1 MEQSMEELDYR
12 SRLEAEFRRSERNV
26 DIPLTLFGNKNT
38 IVGIV
43 SLLGYIR
50 SAINSNRTAK
60 ISLEI
65 GGTVENDRFDFLL
78 DGETVPDMKLVE
90 NVKIN

>member
-1 MEQSMEELDYR
+1 MNNMEESYQSKLQ
-12 SRLEAEFRRSERNV
+12 EEFRKSERNV
-26 DIPLTLFGNKNT
+26 DIPLTLFGNKKT

-50 SAINSNRTAK
+50 NAINSNKTTK

-65 GGTVENDRFDFLL
+65 GNTIENDKFDFLL
-78 DGETVPDMKLVE
+78 DGETVPDMKIVDI
-90 NVKIN
+90 VQIN

>member
-1 MEQSMEELDYR
+1 MEQDYQSKLEE
-12 SRLEAEFRRSERNV
+12 EFRRSERNV

-50 SAINSNRTAK
+50 NAINSNKETK
-60 ISLEI
+60 INLVVGKTI
-65 GGTVENDRFDFLL
+65 ENDRFDFLL
-78 DGETVPDMKLVE
+78 DGETVPDMKVVE
-90 NVKIN
+90 NVQIN

>member
-1 MEQSMEELDYR
+1 MQESYQNKLQE
-12 SRLEAEFRRSERNV
+12 EFRKSERNV
-26 DIPLTLFGNKNT
+26 DIPLTLFGNKKT

-50 SAINSNRTAK
+50 NAINSNKTTK

-65 GGTVENDRFDFLL
+65 GNTIENDKFDFLL
-78 DGETVPDMKLVE
+78 DGETVPDMKIVDI
-90 NVKIN
+90 VQIN

>member
-1 MEQSMEELDYR
+1 MEESYQSKLQ
-12 SRLEAEFRRSERNV
+12 EEFRKSERNV
-26 DIPLTLFGNKNT
+26 DIPLTLFGNKKT

-50 SAINSNRTAK
+50 NAINSNKTAK

-65 GGTVENDRFDFLL
+65 GNTIENDKFDFLL
-78 DGETVPDMKLVE
+78 DGETVPDMKIVDI
-90 NVKIN
+90 VQIN

>member
-1 MEQSMEELDYR
+1 MEESYQSKLQ
-12 SRLEAEFRRSERNV
+12 EEFRKSERNV
-26 DIPLTLFGNKNT
+26 DIPLTLFGNKKT

-50 SAINSNRTAK
+50 NAINSNKTTK

-65 GGTVENDRFDFLL
+65 GNTIENDKFDFLL
-78 DGETVPDMKLVE
+78 DGETVPDMKIVDT
-90 NVKIN
+90 VQIN

>member
-1 MEQSMEELDYR
+1 MDQDYQSKLEE
-12 SRLEAEFRRSERNV
+12 EFRRSERNV

-50 SAINSNRTAK
+50 NAINSNKETK
-60 ISLEI
+60 ITLVVGKTI
-65 GGTVENDRFDFLL
+65 ENDRFDFLL
-78 DGETVPDMKLVE
+78 DGETVPDMKVVE
-90 NVKIN
+90 NVQIN

>member
-1 MEQSMEELDYR
+1 MEQDYQ
-12 SRLEAEFRRSERNV
+12 SRLEAEFRKSERNV

-50 SAINSNRTAK
+50 NAINSNKEAK
-60 ISLEI
+60 ITLVVGKTI
-65 GGTVENDRFDFLL
+65 ENDRFDFLL
-78 DGETVPDMKLVE
+78 DGETVPDMKVAE
-90 NVKIN
+90 NVQIN

>member
-1 MEQSMEELDYR
+1 MEQDYQSKLEE
-12 SRLEAEFRRSERNV
+12 EFRRSERNV

-50 SAINSNRTAK
+50 NAINSNKETK
-60 ISLEI
+60 ITLEI
-65 GGTVENDRFDFLL
+65 GKTIENDRFDFLL
-78 DGETVPDMKLVE
+78 DGETVPDMKVVE
-90 NVKIN
+90 NVQIN

>member
-1 MEQSMEELDYR
+1 MEESYQSKLQ
-12 SRLEAEFRRSERNV
+12 EEFRKSERNV
-26 DIPLTLFGNKNT
+26 DIPLTLFGNKKT

-50 SAINSNRTAK
+50 SAINSNKTTK

-65 GGTVENDRFDFLL
+65 GNTIENDKFDFLL
-78 DGETVPDMKLVE
+78 DGETVPDMKIVDT
-90 NVKIN
+90 VQIN

>member
-1 MEQSMEELDYR
+1 MEQDYQ
-12 SRLEAEFRRSERNV
+12 SRLEAEFRKSERNV

-50 SAINSNRTAK
+50 NAINSNKEAK
-60 ISLEI
+60 ITLVVGKTI
-65 GGTVENDRFDFLL
+65 ENDRFDFLL
-78 DGETVPDMKLVE
+78 DGETVPDMKVVE
-90 NVKIN
+90 NVQIN

>member
-1 MEQSMEELDYR
+1 MEQDYQSKLEE
-12 SRLEAEFRRSERNV
+12 EFRRSERNV

-50 SAINSNRTAK
+50 NAINSNKETKITLEGRWNLSMEKRLEKPLENQRIEFVSQSQKRMK
-60 ISLEI
+60 ISL
-65 GGTVENDRFDFLL
+65 
-78 DGETVPDMKLVE
+78 
-90 NVKIN
+90 

>member
-1 MEQSMEELDYR
+1 MEESYQNKLQ
-12 SRLEAEFRRSERNV
+12 EEFRKSERNV
-26 DIPLTLFGNKNT
+26 DIPLTLFGNKKT

-50 SAINSNRTAK
+50 NAINSNKTTK

-65 GGTVENDRFDFLL
+65 GNTIENDKFDFLL
-78 DGETVPDMKLVE
+78 DGETVPDMKIVDI
-90 NVKIN
+90 VQIN

>member
-1 MEQSMEELDYR
+1 MEQDYQSKLEE
-12 SRLEAEFRRSERNV
+12 EFRRSERNV

-50 SAINSNRTAK
+50 NAINSNKESK
-60 ISLEI
+60 ITLEI
-65 GGTVENDRFDFLL
+65 GKTIENDRFDFLL
-78 DGETVPDMKLVE
+78 DGETVPDMKVVE
-90 NVKIN
+90 NVQIN

>member
-1 MEQSMEELDYR
+1 MEIEYQKKLEE
-12 SRLEAEFRRSERNV
+12 EFRKQERSV

-50 SAINSNRTAK
+50 SAINSNSEAK
-60 ISLEI
+60 IILEI
-65 GGTVENDRFDFLL
+65 GKTIENDRFDFLL
-78 DGETVPDMKLVE
+78 DGETIPDMKIVE
-90 NVKIN
+90 NVQIN

>member
-1 MEQSMEELDYR
+1 MEESYQSKLQ
-12 SRLEAEFRRSERNV
+12 EEFRKSERNV
-26 DIPLTLFGNKNT
+26 DIPLTLFGNKKT

-50 SAINSNRTAK
+50 NAINSNKTTK

-65 GGTVENDRFDFLL
+65 GNTIENDKFDFLL
-78 DGETVPDMKLVE
+78 DGETVPDMKIVDI
-90 NVKIN
+90 VQIN